1 MVWNQVVSKVLGYFS
16 IGCWLVVFAP
26 QIYENYKRKGGDG
39 VSLLFLY
46 IWILGDIIHY
56 YNYANRRRAQ
66 TLDSGGRRMCITA
79 TAHATRATSMMSL
92 NSSKGHATSR
102 SALTMPAM
110 FPIIAII
117 LSLVSGT
124 VSLSKPV
131 KIHPFSQAMGYI
143 SAVLFL
149 GARIPQIIK
158 NYRKKSCEGLSIG
171 MFIFSILG
179 NVSFTMSLMLYS
191 LNSDYILA
199 NIPWIL
205 GSTGTLFFDLAIF
218 LQFYWYHGSIEPC
231 ESTYASDAEV

>member
-1 MVWNQVVSKVLGYFS
+1 RQD
-16 IGCWLVVFAP
+16 
-26 QIYENYKRKGGDG
+26 E
-39 VSLLFLY
+39 
-46 IWILGDIIHY
+46 
-56 YNYANRRRAQ
+56 
-66 TLDSGGRRMCITA
+66 
-79 TAHATRATSMMSL
+79 
-92 NSSKGHATSR
+92 SR

-110 FPIIAII
+110 FPIIGII
-117 LSLVSGT
+117 LVVSLALATWSSDAESLVSGIAP
-124 VSLSKPV
+124 LSKPV

-218 LQFYWYHGSIEPC
+218 LQFYWYHGTIEPC